1 MVSVTFS
8 QAFSGGLAGEG
19 PHPGPPNKILGPIL
33 GGGDSRSICEDS
45 GPICGDLE
53 PMGGNLGRS
62 EGLRANMWGLG
73 ANL

>member
-33 GGGDSRSICEDS
+33 GGGGGGYSLCIIDAFKGCKKILLGS
-45 GPICGDLE
+45 GLILI
-53 PMGGNLGRS
+53 S
-62 EGLRANMWGLG
+62 
-73 ANL
+73 

>member
-33 GGGDSRSICEDS
+33 GGGGGGYSLCIIDAFKGGEFKKICLFRMNFES
-45 GPICGDLE
+45 
-53 PMGGNLGRS
+53 
-62 EGLRANMWGLG
+62 
-73 ANL
+73 